1 MKESKRAIL
10 KSLMKDGKKGSRFDL
25 QVLSLALQKIDSDD
39 FDFDGEAVYT
49 EDHKRLVYCLST
61 KDNITIP
68 EGVEVIGEM
77 AFRRKKSLKNI
88 IIPSTVKVIEPD
100 AFYDCDS
107 LDNVFIPASVESI
120 KGYAFADCDALKTV
134 TFGGLPKHLSNHAF
148 EECDDLHA
156 IYIPEGTEK
165 KFHKALHY
173 NSSEDEY
180 LLVEKKNK

>member
-49 EDHKRLVYCLST
+49 DDHKRLVYCLST

-100 AFYDCDS
+100 AYYDCDS
-107 LDNVFIPASVESI
+107 LDNVIIPASVLSN
-120 KGYAFADCDALKTV
+120 KGYSIADSDALKTV